1 MQDKQEGFPIRSVK
15 ALAPATVANV
25 SCGFDIFGFAVEAPA
40 DEVVITLTETPGV
53 VIKQITGDNGRL
65 PLDASRNTS
74 GVAVQEFLRKM
85 ESKVGAEITLHKKLP
100 LGSGM
105 GSSAASSAA
114 ALVAIN
120 HLFDNPFS
128 REQMLPFA
136 MEAERIACGSAHADN
151 VAPSLLGGFVLIRS
165 YSPLD
170 VTKIPTPA
178 GLYCTLVH
186 PHIELKTE
194 DSRRVLK
201 SSIQMK
207 DAVTQWGNIAGLVV
221 GLMKPDYGLIT
232 RSLQD
237 VIAEPIRSVL
247 IPGFDDIKL
256 TALANGALGSGI
268 SGSGPTIFSLSTDKE
283 TAQNVGTQIQER
295 FVKMKLKSDVFVSR
309 INHTGARIAD
319 QEN

>member
-1 MQDKQEGFPIRSVK
+1 MKSVK

-25 SCGFDIFGFAVEAPA
+25 SCGFDIFGFAVESPA
-40 DEVVITLTETPGV
+40 DEVVVTLTETPGV
-53 VIKQITGDNGRL
+53 VIKQITGDDGRL

-74 GVAVQEFLRKM
+74 GVAVQEFLKKI
-85 ESKVGAEITLHKKLP
+85 ESRSGAEIILHKKLP

-114 ALVAIN
+114 ALIAIN

-165 YSPLD
+165 YDPLD

-207 DAVTQWGNIAGLVV
+207 DAITQWGNIAGLVV

-247 IPGFDDIKL
+247 IPGFDDIKV
-256 TALANGALGSGI
+256 TALEHGALGSGI
-268 SGSGPTIFSLSTDKE
+268 SGSGPTIFSLSMDQE
-283 TAQNVGTQIQER
+283 TAEKVGAAIRQS
-295 FVKMKLKSDVFVSR
+295 FVDMKLKSDVFVSR
-309 INHTGARIAD
+309 INHTGARIV
-319 QEN
+319 E

>member
-1 MQDKQEGFPIRSVK
+1 MKSVK

-40 DEVVITLTETPGV
+40 DEVVITLTEQPGV
-53 VIKQITGDNGRL
+53 VIKEITGDDGRL

-74 GVAVQEFLRKM
+74 GVAVREFLKKI
-85 ESKVGAEITLHKKLP
+85 ESNSGAEIILHKKLP

-151 VAPSLLGGFVLIRS
+151 VAPALLGGFVLIRS
-165 YSPLD
+165 YAPLD

-201 SSIQMK
+201 SSIQMR
-207 DAVTQWGNIAGLVV
+207 DAITQWGNIAGLVV

-247 IPGFDDIKL
+247 IPGFDDIKI
-256 TALANGALGSGI
+256 TALEHGALGSGI
-268 SGSGPTIFSLSTDKE
+268 SGSGPTIFSLSTDQE
-283 TAQNVGTQIQER
+283 TAEKVGAEIQQR
-295 FVKMKLKSDVFVSR
+295 FVDMKLKSDVFVSR
-309 INHTGARIAD
+309 INHTGARIT
-319 QEN
+319 E